1 MTIQDDNAAQA
12 LIQLFS
18 GEGLKTTNGSKAC
31 GGKQIGNTLSD
42 AALQLSVRRGGRKRK
57 PSSRLDAFR
66 SSDHEVSPCAKESRV
81 KRCKID
87 EAPMFERKRKN
98 ETLGTGTRF
107 AEKRSC
113 ATDCESDNSSTHA
126 KKGNAQEQK
135 NLSRRASPISQAST
149 PVVSPMPSPVESA
162 SSNKYC
168 HFCQHVKVKRSTS
181 MLSCSQCDRRYC
193 EYCLRVHLCEI
204 WERNESWSC
213 PRCRCK
219 CCCNSVSCTK
229 LHRHCKAYRYRL
241 LRAKQAEL
249 RAAASPREATVHHGK
264 RCEAA
269 DQLPGQDPRGWMELQ
284 AVVSS
289 ALAESAKKT
298 HHAHFEGVEVKD
310 PKFDAGSESKGEAAT
325 REQRSGNSL
334 SMLLCSDDSPN
345 RLSSDSKCELH
356 LHKFTFPSDLTVS
369 DCVTTKHT
377 ISGLLT
383 V

>member
-149 PVVSPMPSPVESA
+149 PVVSPMPSPVEVMGCINSFLDTETSLKSA

-168 HFCQHVKVKRSTS
+168 HFCQHVKVKRTNAIDDTASIVCVYICVKFGRE
-181 MLSCSQCDRRYC
+181 MRAGLVHGAG
-193 EYCLRVHLCEI
+193 RVPH
-204 WERNESWSC
+204 
-213 PRCRCK
+213 
-219 CCCNSVSCTK
+219 T
-229 LHRHCKAYRYRL
+229 YRL